1 VSITNGG
8 DNVDSPRNLIDEGSS
23 QSGDRSYGQVGGRIT
38 NLGADANRVLAILKT
53 QIDKDA
59 QFRKLW
65 TNALAKLGDKINELV
80 LRQQD
85 MEDLLRTVRG
95 EVSKGDATVLNMTYA
110 RLNAHKAGVAEQI
123 AGAGQR
129 ITDLERGA
137 LVAILEQMR
146 IEAAERAERERRER
160 EEVRRRQEADDK
172 DRRERR
178 ELQDLVYVAMFSGM
192 GFVIL
197 VLCGLAV
204 FLAFLEVF

>member
-65 TNALAKLGDKINELV
+65 TNALAKLGDKLNELG

-85 MEDLLRTVRG
+85 TEELLRVVRG
-95 EVSKGDATVLNMTYA
+95 EISKGDSTVLNMTDA
-110 RLNAHKAGVAEQI
+110 RLNAHKAEVAERMI
-123 AGAGQR
+123 GQSALTDR
-129 ITDLERGA
+129 RLTDLEQGTLA
-137 LVAILEQMR
+137 AILLRM
-146 IEAAERAERERRER
+146 EADTKERRER
-160 EEVRRRQEADDK
+160 QA
-172 DRRERR
+172 
-178 ELQDLVYVAMFSGM
+178 LNDLTWRVVIWGM
-192 GFVIL
+192 VFLFLMNVSVVIL
-197 VLCGLAV
+197 VV
-204 FLAFLEVF
+204 LEVL